1 MCSVAGNMRLRCC
14 AAALLLLCRNS
25 AHCHTRPCPAQ
36 HRNTNAPPSCP
47 TLQAEVPA
55 EVASGKSILQP
66 AAPGTPGGRPLL
78 CTRVRY
84 HVVSGK
90 AALAEMER
98 FVVLVLDTASSYC
111 WSAANGEG
119 KMIAMFDLAGKHCT
133 ALHWACPDLAWP
145 GCISVTVLSL
155 PVAGGGCAQRCPL

>member
-1 MCSVAGNMRLRCC
+1 M
-14 AAALLLLCRNS
+14 
-25 AHCHTRPCPAQ
+25 
-36 HRNTNAPPSCP
+36 
-47 TLQAEVPA
+47 PA

-66 AAPGTPGGRPLL
+66 AAPGAPGARPLL
-78 CTRVRY
+78 CTRVRH

-119 KMIAMFDLAGKHCT
+119 KMVAMFDLAGKPG
-133 ALHWACPDLAWP
+133 WLAGWLAGP
-145 GCISVTVLSL
+145 GALSL
-155 PVAGGGCAQRCPL
+155 AVLLLAFGGRRA